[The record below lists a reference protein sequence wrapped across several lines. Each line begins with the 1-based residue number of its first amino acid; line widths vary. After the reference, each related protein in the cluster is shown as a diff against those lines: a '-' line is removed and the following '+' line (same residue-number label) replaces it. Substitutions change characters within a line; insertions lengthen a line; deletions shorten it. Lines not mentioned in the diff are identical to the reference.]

1 MKFSLILCTIN
12 RVKEVQELL
21 LSLSTQTYKNFEV
34 IIVDQNKDKRLIN
47 ILDKFK
53 DLDIKHIT
61 SDIGLSKARNI
72 GLKHANGDVVAFPDD
87 DCTYPSQLLE
97 NIHTFFSHTAYD
109 ILLGKTIDKVT
120 GKIVAGKPYFKQTK
134 LNCFNFLGSSTTL
147 FISLKNISL
156 DRVLFDEDFGLGAKY
171 NSGEEEDLVFRLL
184 HQKYKGFY
192 DPYIN
197 FVYHPPSDLNY
208 QDFKRAEYRSLGL
221 GAFVIKHVF
230 TLCGFTYF
238 LKYTLFQPLVK
249 ITKSCI
255 HRDKIVCIFHYY
267 RLIGIGKG
275 IFFYINAKI
284 QNIWS
289 KS

>member
-12 RVKEVQELL
+12 RANEVEEFL
-21 LSLSTQTYKNFEV
+21 LSLNTQTYKNFEV
-34 IIVDQNKDKRLIN
+34 IIVDQNKDKRLVN

-53 DLDIKHIT
+53 DLKIKHIT
-61 SDIGLSKARNI
+61 SDIGLSKARNT
-72 GLKHANGDVVAFPDD
+72 GLKYADGEVIGFPDD
-87 DCTYPSQLLE
+87 DCTYPSDLLE
-97 NIHTFFSHTAYD
+97 NIYTFFSNTSYD
-109 ILLGKTIDKVT
+109 FVLGKTIDKDT
-120 GKIVAGKPYFKQTK
+120 GEIVAGKPYFKEK
-134 LNCFNFLGSSTTL
+134 ELNCFNFLGSSTTL

-156 DRVLFDEDFGLGAKY
+156 NMILFDEDFGLGAKY

-184 HQKYKGFY
+184 HKKYKGFY

-221 GAFVIKHVF
+221 GAFVIKHIF
-230 TLCGFTYF
+230 TLCGFNYF
-238 LKYTLFQPLVK
+238 IKYTLLQPSVK
-249 ITKSCI
+249 IAKSCI
-255 HRDKIVCIFHYY
+255 QRDKTLCTFHFY
-267 RLIGIGKG
+267 RLAGIWKG
-275 IFFYINAKI
+275 IFFYINTKI